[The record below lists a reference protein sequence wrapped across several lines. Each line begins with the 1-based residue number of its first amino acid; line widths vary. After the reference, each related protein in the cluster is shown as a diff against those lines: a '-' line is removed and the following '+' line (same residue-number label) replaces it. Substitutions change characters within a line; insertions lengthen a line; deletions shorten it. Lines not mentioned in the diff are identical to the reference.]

1 MKHVKDNKITRRRR
15 KPKMHI
21 NRRGLDKPRS
31 DNRPPKNKRHL
42 TRGHIRKDG
51 MVFWQYMAA
60 CKSGEWWVSSEKFE
74 SMQQTIRDRRP
85 PSTFVPESKDV
96 QRFKTN
102 LRSRVS
108 HALSRNSKSAS
119 TETLVGCSMDELR
132 DHLEYRFT
140 AGMTWDNYGEW
151 HVDHIKPCAMFDF
164 SIDSHQFECFHYTN
178 MQPLW
183 AIDNY
188 KKGIKYEKIDLTS
201 AEQVSELKDLGASE
215 GDLASCKNQKQRK
228 ELFRKL
234 TKNKYE

>member
-1 MKHVKDNKITRRRR
+1 
-15 KPKMHI
+15 
-21 NRRGLDKPRS
+21 
-31 DNRPPKNKRHL
+31 
-42 TRGHIRKDG
+42 
-51 MVFWQYMAA
+51 
-60 CKSGEWWVSSEKFE
+60 
-74 SMQQTIRDRRP
+74 
-85 PSTFVPESKDV
+85 
-96 QRFKTN
+96 
-102 LRSRVS
+102 
-108 HALSRNSKSAS
+108 
-119 TETLVGCSMDELR
+119 
-132 DHLEYRFT
+132 
-140 AGMTWDNYGEW
+140 
-151 HVDHIKPCAMFDF
+151 MFDF